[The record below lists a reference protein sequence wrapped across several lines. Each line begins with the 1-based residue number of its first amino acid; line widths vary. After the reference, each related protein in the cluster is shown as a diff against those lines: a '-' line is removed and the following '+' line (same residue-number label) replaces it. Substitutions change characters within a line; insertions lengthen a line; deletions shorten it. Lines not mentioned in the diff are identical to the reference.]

1 MISVVISWAFEP
13 EVWKTLLQRLFTH
26 GDIFGSVIE
35 STKFYLCNI
44 FNSQEIA
51 VS

>member
-13 EVWKTLLQRLFTH
+13 SLENSYYNALFTH
-26 GDIFGSVIE
+26 SDIFGSVIE
-35 STKFYLCNI
+35 STSFTCNI

-51 VS
+51 VP